1 MRFYHCFSRAHH
13 SATSALRLVVEKNS
27 NSMIKFKYHPNT
39 MSKTIT
45 NCGRN
50 IVQAWQFLPCGDNAA
65 NLLPPHNHL
74 CEPLQSERARAA
86 ACRGALC
93 VAVGEG
99 RVVICGELKAVYDI
113 LEVVGLKICCALCIS
128 IFVLKVHHAA
138 PALVSS
144 MGGAGVTKL
153 N

>member
-1 MRFYHCFSRAHH
+1 MRR
-13 SATSALRLVVEKNS
+13 
-27 NSMIKFKYHPNT
+27 
-39 MSKTIT
+39 
-45 NCGRN
+45 
-50 IVQAWQFLPCGDNAA
+50 
-65 NLLPPHNHL
+65 
-74 CEPLQSERARAA
+74 
-86 ACRGALC
+86 LC

-113 LEVVGLKICCALCIS
+113 LEVVGLKICCALCMS